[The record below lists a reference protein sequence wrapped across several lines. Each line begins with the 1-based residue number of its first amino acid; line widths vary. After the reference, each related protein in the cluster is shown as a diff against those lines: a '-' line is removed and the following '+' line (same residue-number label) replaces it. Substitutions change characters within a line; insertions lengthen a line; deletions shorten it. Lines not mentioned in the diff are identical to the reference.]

1 MAKAIFEHRIT
12 ENCLSIFNSNGTVS
26 QKFKML
32 QKMYWKSVYYSKYIS
47 ILDMGLLWGLSAP
60 SSTDKEKCDGAVYTW
75 KDYGDNVFKIILTR
89 HPSASVIIAI
99 NDYYGLRRLL
109 FT

>member
-1 MAKAIFEHRIT
+1 
-12 ENCLSIFNSNGTVS
+12 
-26 QKFKML
+26 ML
-32 QKMYWKSVYYSKYIS
+32 QKMYWKSVYYSKYVA

-60 SSTDKEKCDGAVYTW
+60 SSTDKEKCDRAVYTW
-75 KDYGDNVFKIILTR
+75 KDYGDNVFKIILKR
-89 HPSASVIIAI
+89 HPSASMIIAI